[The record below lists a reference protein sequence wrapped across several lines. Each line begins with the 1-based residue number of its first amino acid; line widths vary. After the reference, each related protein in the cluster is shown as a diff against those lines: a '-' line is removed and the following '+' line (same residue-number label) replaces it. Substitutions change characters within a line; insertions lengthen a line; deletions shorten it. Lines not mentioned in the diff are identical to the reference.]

1 MTAISSLPRALREIY
16 RLRAELAKAT
26 PPIAEDH
33 PPIVD
38 DRPRYFRGVLV
49 GPKID
54 TEYEAAWVADLDK
67 KWRKI
72 ARQTGDT
79 GFMEWQYLGGIG
91 EKAERRKLWAG
102 VESGQF
108 SMTTGRDG
116 AGHYVAYARL
126 RPAWE

>member
-1 MTAISSLPRALREIY
+1 MTAISSLPHALREIH
-16 RLRAELAKAT
+16 RLRAQLAKT
-26 PPIAEDH
+26 NPPIAEDH

-49 GPKID
+49 GPKIE

-67 KWRKI
+67 QWRKI
-72 ARQTGDT
+72 AWQTCDSGL
-79 GFMEWQYLGGIG
+79 MEWHYLGGIG
-91 EKAERRKLWAG
+91 AKDERRKLWAG
-102 VESGQF
+102 VEGGRF
-108 SMTTGRDG
+108 SMVTGGDG

>member
-1 MTAISSLPRALREIY
+1 MTDISSLPRALREIR
-16 RLRAELAKAT
+16 RLRALLAQAT
-26 PPIAEDH
+26 PPIAED
-33 PPIVD
+33 
-38 DRPRYFRGVLV
+38 DRPHYFRGVLV

-72 ARQTGDT
+72 ARQTCDT
-79 GFMEWQYLGGIG
+79 GSMEWHYLGGIG
-91 EKAERRKLWAG
+91 EGVERRKLWAG
-102 VESGQF
+102 IESGRF

-126 RPAWE
+126 SPAWE

>member
-1 MTAISSLPRALREIY
+1 MTAISSLPNALREIY
-16 RLRAELAKAT
+16 RLRAQLAKAT

-38 DRPRYFRGVLV
+38 DRPHYFRGVLV

-72 ARQTGDT
+72 ARQTCDT
-79 GFMEWQYLGGIG
+79 GSMEWHYLGGIG
-91 EKAERRKLWAG
+91 EGVERRKLWAG
-102 VESGQF
+102 IESGRF

-126 RPAWE
+126 SPAWE

>member
-1 MTAISSLPRALREIY
+1 MTAISSLPRALREIR
-16 RLRAELAKAT
+16 RLRALLAQAT

-38 DRPRYFRGVLV
+38 DQPHYFRGVLV

-79 GFMEWQYLGGIG
+79 GVMEWQYLGGIG
-91 EKAERRKLWAG
+91 EKAERRKFWAG
-102 VESGQF
+102 IEDGRF

-126 RPAWE
+126 RPAQE